1 MSFQSQFIAATA
13 ILATLL
19 LQPALAQQAN
29 PHAGHGAAAQTAPA
43 ASSSTKAYE
52 AANAAMHAGMAIP
65 YTGNADVDFVRQM
78 IPHHEGAVA
87 MAKIVLAHGKDPE
100 IRKLAEEIVAA
111 QDKEIAFMQGWLAK
125 QGK

>member
-1 MSFQSQFIAATA
+1 MSFQSQFIAAAA
-13 ILATLL
+13 ILATLAV
-19 LQPALAQQAN
+19 QPALAQSAN
-29 PHAGHGAAAQTAPA
+29 PHAGHGAPAQAAPA
-43 ASSSTKAYE
+43 ASPSTKAYE
-52 AANAAMHAGMAIP
+52 AANAAMHGAMSIP

-87 MAKIVLAHGKDPE
+87 MAKIVLEHGKDPQ